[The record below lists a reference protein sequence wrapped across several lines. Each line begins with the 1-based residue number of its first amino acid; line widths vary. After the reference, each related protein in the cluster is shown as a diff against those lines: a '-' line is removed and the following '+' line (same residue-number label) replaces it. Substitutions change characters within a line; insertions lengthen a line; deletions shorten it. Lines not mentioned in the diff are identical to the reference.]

1 MPSSKFGDCYPSQFI
16 QGYTSIVNASS
27 SIAPMFSPLVC
38 PSGWSTAREWDN
50 GYIACCA
57 SGFAFHPPDT
67 TADANRPGYGGTCYS
82 NFIDGNTVNLT
93 VYDSASITATA
104 AWVVSTNTDQAYAHP
119 IDGFKL
125 DSVSSSSG
133 QLSGGAIAG
142 ITIGAVAGLFII
154 VLLFWLHR
162 RKRKAAA
169 LQQAQSHDASA
180 AHNAI
185 MSPVE
190 TSVYGGST
198 VISPQS
204 EQKELPLSPAD
215 QSWATTP
222 ASHEYNVTTNI
233 TSPDGHTPRYELDG
247 PSLGEM
253 DGGWRGNEMRG

>member
-1 MPSSKFGDCYPSQFI
+1 M
-16 QGYTSIVNASS
+16 
-27 SIAPMFSPLVC
+27 
-38 PSGWSTAREWDN
+38 
-50 GYIACCA
+50 
-57 SGFAFHPPDT
+57 
-67 TADANRPGYGGTCYS
+67 
-82 NFIDGNTVNLT
+82 
-93 VYDSASITATA
+93 
-104 AWVVSTNTDQAYAHP
+104 
-119 IDGFKL
+119 
-125 DSVSSSSG
+125 
-133 QLSGGAIAG
+133 SGGAIAG